1 MTEGRTGSTTG
12 ARGPGAVDARGW
24 QGDGRRN
31 QKMRTRRA
39 LIDAAAALIR
49 EGRSITI
56 SEVAERAQVSVATA
70 YRYFSTPQDLVV
82 ETRTVVRGPEFLAD
96 LPADPAERLDTV
108 VSRTADAQLGDEALW
123 RTLLKTSME
132 RWFEQRAAGT
142 DEPDGQHPIRSR
154 SRLDLT
160 RTALEPL
167 ADTLPPELHRRLT
180 MAVTLVY
187 GVEAVISARDVCELD
202 PEEAKDVM
210 RWAAGALLEQAVRDA
225 PDVPDA

>member
-1 MTEGRTGSTTG
+1 MTEGR
-12 ARGPGAVDARGW
+12 VK
-24 QGDGRRN
+24 

-39 LIDAAAALIR
+39 LIDAAAALVR

-56 SEVAERAQVSVATA
+56 AEAAERAQVSVATA
-70 YRYFSTPQDLVV
+70 YRYFSNPQDLLV

-123 RTLLKTSME
+123 RTLLKTSMD
-132 RWFEQRAAGT
+132 RWFEQRTAGT
-142 DEPDGQHPIRSR
+142 EDPGGEHPIRSR
-154 SRLDLT
+154 SRVELT

-167 ADTLPPELHRRLT
+167 AGTLPPELHRRLT

-187 GVEAVISARDVCELD
+187 GVEAVISTRDACGLD
-202 PEEAKDVM
+202 PDEAKDVM
-210 RWAAGALLEQAVRDA
+210 RWAAAALLEHALKDT
-225 PDVPDA
+225 PDTTS